1 MTLPTPLPVDLDKV
15 SAGLAAL
22 ASAAPAPL
30 QHFTLENGLSVYLR
44 EDHHT
49 SLAAVQLW
57 YHVGSSDE
65 PIGHTNLSHLLEH
78 LIFEGSSK
86 LAAGQ
91 YSRVIARIGG
101 EANATTHLDATS
113 YEISLPASRL
123 PIALEI
129 MADAMDSATFAQPEM
144 DREIKAVEDEHRL
157 KFDIQPDQQ
166 AFDRH
171 SALAHGASPYAAP
184 TFGYPADLGNI
195 KLETLRTWYRTW
207 YQPNNATLV
216 VAGSVDLPTLR
227 QQVTRYF
234 ASLPKAPIADRPVP
248 RHDTLLQARSHVVS
262 LPGLRD
268 GLIMSFNVPGK
279 ATAPDTATAPTL
291 ELLSELL
298 GEGFSSRLYSDLV
311 RDKRMLTGVRTTYDP
326 LVRGDTLLT
335 ISAYVN
341 TANATPEEA
350 AEAVY
355 QHVDE
360 LRSKVLSAEELERA
374 KLRMLASRLYSRDDL
389 ASQAEQ
395 IGAAA
400 AVGLPASVI
409 DQDIAI
415 IRHLG
420 SAKVQQVA
428 LDYLGRER
436 LTITYLQPGAPA

>member
-1 MTLPTPLPVDLDKV
+1 
-15 SAGLAAL
+15 
-22 ASAAPAPL
+22 
-30 QHFTLENGLSVYLR
+30 
-44 EDHHT
+44 
-49 SLAAVQLW
+49 
-57 YHVGSSDE
+57 
-65 PIGHTNLSHLLEH
+65 
-78 LIFEGSSK
+78 
-86 LAAGQ
+86 
-91 YSRVIARIGG
+91 
-101 EANATTHLDATS
+101 
-113 YEISLPASRL
+113 
-123 PIALEI
+123 
-129 MADAMDSATFAQPEM
+129 
-144 DREIKAVEDEHRL
+144 
-157 KFDIQPDQQ
+157 
-166 AFDRH
+166 
-171 SALAHGASPYAAP
+171 
-184 TFGYPADLGNI
+184 
-195 KLETLRTWYRTW
+195 
-207 YQPNNATLV
+207 
-216 VAGSVDLPTLR
+216 
-227 QQVTRYF
+227 
-234 ASLPKAPIADRPVP
+234 
-248 RHDTLLQARSHVVS
+248 
-262 LPGLRD
+262 
-268 GLIMSFNVPGK
+268 MSFNVPGK

-298 GEGFSSRLYSDLV
+298 GKGFSSRLYSDLV